1 MLVIGRKA
9 GENMEFSE
17 KNKGFFINDYSEG
30 AHPEI
35 LKRLSETNFQPEE
48 GYGEDVFTKQAKEEI
63 KRLLGKNHHSQVHLV
78 SGGTQANLTTLG
90 IMLKPYESVIAP
102 ATAHIAVHETGAI
115 EATGH
120 KINTVPTE
128 DGKITPAQILDVLEE
143 HEDEHMVLPR
153 VIYIS
158 NTTEV
163 GSCYTKKE
171 LQELRALADE
181 QGLKIY
187 LDGARIGS
195 ALMTKSND
203 LTLEDLAELT
213 DAFYIGGTKNGALL
227 GEAIVLNNRELQEN
241 FRFAIKQRGGLMAK
255 GRVLGLQFAAL
266 FEGDLFFQL
275 ATHAN
280 EMADILRE
288 GIHSEGYKFLVETE
302 SNQLFPILPE
312 PLIEEL
318 EKKYVFY
325 RWKKIDNHHTALR
338 LVTSWATEKEKVEA
352 FLRDLKA

>member
-1 MLVIGRKA
+1 M
-9 GENMEFSE
+9 
-17 KNKGFFINDYSEG
+17 KNTNEYKGFFINDYSEG

-35 LKRLSETNFQPEE
+35 LKRLTKTNKQPEE
-48 GYGEDVFTKQAKEEI
+48 GYGDDGFTRQAKEEI
-63 KRLLGKNHHSQVHLV
+63 KRLLGKKHHSEVHLV

-102 ATAHIAVHETGAI
+102 ETAHIAVHETGAI
-115 EATGH
+115 EAVGH
-120 KINTVPTE
+120 KINTIPTE
-128 DGKITPAQILDVLEE
+128 DGKITPHQILEVLEE

-163 GSCYTKKE
+163 GTCYTKKE
-171 LQELRALADE
+171 LQELRAFADE
-181 QGLKIY
+181 QGMMIY

-195 ALMTKSND
+195 AMMTKSND
-203 LTLEDLAELT
+203 LTFEDLAALT

-227 GEAIVLNNRELQEN
+227 GEAIVLNNRELQQN
-241 FRFAIKQRGGLMAK
+241 FRYAVKQRGGLLAK
-255 GRVLGLQFAAL
+255 GRILGIQFSTL

-275 ATHAN
+275 AAHAN

-288 GIHSEGYKFLVETE
+288 GIHREGFSFLVETE

-312 PLIEEL
+312 PLIEQL
-318 EKKYVFY
+318 EKKYLFY
-325 RWKKIDNHHTALR
+325 RWKRLGTHHTALR
-338 LVTSWATEKEKVEA
+338 LVTSWATEKEQVQA
-352 FLRDLKA
+352 FLEDLRG

>member
-1 MLVIGRKA
+1 MRK
-9 GENMEFSE
+9 MEFNE
-17 KNKGFFINDYSEG
+17 ENKGFFINDYSEG
-30 AHPEI
+30 AHTEI
-35 LKRLSETNFQPEE
+35 LKRLQETNEQAQE
-48 GYGEDVFTKQAKEEI
+48 GYGEDLHTKQAKEEI
-63 KRLLGKNHHSQVHLV
+63 KRLLGENHSSEVHLV

-90 IMLKPYESVIAP
+90 AMLRPFESVIAP
-102 ATAHIAVHETGAI
+102 ESAHIAVHETGAI

-120 KINTVPTE
+120 KINTIPTE
-128 DGKITPAQILDVLEE
+128 DGKITPADILEVLEE

-163 GSCYTKKE
+163 GTCYTKKE
-171 LQELRALADE
+171 LQELRAFADE

-203 LTLEDLAELT
+203 LTLKDLAALT

-227 GEAIVLNNRELQEN
+227 GEAIVLNSPELQKN
-241 FRFAIKQRGGLMAK
+241 FRYAIKQRGGLMAK
-255 GRVLGLQFAAL
+255 GRILGIQFTTL

-275 ATHAN
+275 AGHGN
-280 EMADILRE
+280 EMADRLRE
-288 GIHSEGYKFLVETE
+288 GIREEGYKFLAETE

-312 PLIEEL
+312 RLIEEL

-338 LVTSWATEKEKVEA
+338 LVTSWATKKEKVDA
-352 FLRDLKA
+352 FLEDLKA